1 MNCSETKESAW
12 TNFKELIFLIS
23 SSQFNASSKPQLRQ
37 RLVHVVF
44 SPGLWAA
51 FNAYAFYDKQ
61 FSAEKQIVNQARVQ
75 T

>member
-1 MNCSETKESAW
+1 MNCSETKESAL

-23 SSQFNASSKPQLRQ
+23 SSQFNASSKPRLI

-51 FNAYAFYDKQ
+51 FNAYVFYDKQ
-61 FSAEKQIVNQARVQ
+61 FSAEKQIVNQALVQ